1 MRRRRRRH
9 ERRYREDRPDDGGYE
24 RHDPYDRHR
33 RRPRIYR
40 SSKDVVCAGVCAG
53 IGEHFDFSANGVRLA
68 FVLVTLLGGFPW
80 VPITYCILCA
90 TMKPA
95 PQEEFTDYKQEE
107 FWNVYTSSRSEALL
121 KVKRTFDAMDKRL
134 QRMESIVTSPGFGLE
149 DELKNL

>member
-9 ERRYREDRPDDGGYE
+9 GREYREDRPEEEGYDL
-24 RHDPYDRHR
+24 RDRYEGRR

-40 SSKDVVCAGVCAG
+40 SKKDVVVAGVCAG
-53 IGEHFDFSANGVRLA
+53 IGEHFDVSANGVRLT
-68 FVLVTLLGGFPW
+68 FVLVTILGGFPW
-80 VPITYCILCA
+80 VPIAYCIACA

-107 FWNVYTSSRSEALL
+107 FWNVYTSSRSEALV
-121 KVKRTFDAMDKRL
+121 KVKRSFDAMDKRL

>member
-1 MRRRRRRH
+1 MRRRRRRR
-9 ERRYREDRPDDGGYE
+9 EREYREDRPENEG
-24 RHDPYDRHR
+24 YDRHYRRR

-40 SSKDVVCAGVCAG
+40 STKDVVCAGVCAG

-80 VPITYCILCA
+80 VPIAYCIACA

-95 PQEEFTDYKQEE
+95 PKEEFTDYKEEE
-107 FWNVYTSSRSEALL
+107 FWNVYTSSRSEALI
-121 KVKRTFDAMDKRL
+121 KVKRSFDAMDKRL